1 MAKEDIK
8 SFLSAIN
15 MTESEVLNQV
25 QFQKEIS
32 REFVRQKRTEFE
44 VDEKLLNNQK
54 ANPDLI
60 GDTTLFNVHTN
71 LLARSFSDKINIT
84 FRGGTG
90 EKQKTTTLQKMYNED
105 IDTPDMKMV
114 KYQKDHDK
122 FLY

>member
-90 EKQKTTTLQKMYNED
+90 
-105 IDTPDMKMV
+105 
-114 KYQKDHDK
+114 
-122 FLY
+122 

>member
-25 QFQKEIS
+25 QFQKNIS
-32 REFVRQKRTEFE
+32 REFVRQKRNEFE
-44 VDEKLLNNQK
+44 IDEKLLNNQK

-71 LLARSFSDKINIT
+71 LLARSFSDKINII